1 MSRRIPRL
9 EVIEAFVQAAR
20 APSFRIAAERCALS
34 PAAFSRRMQAFTAF
48 VGEDVFERHPGGM
61 RLTDVGREC
70 LETLEPTYRA
80 MLDAARALEGKPAAR
95 TITVSLSHSL
105 AVGWLIPRIERFHET
120 HPHIDVSIVTT
131 RTAEAVRTGA
141 ADLGLCATDVDTTG
155 LHAEHL
161 LDVNVTPMASPEIA
175 AAFRAGD
182 GRLADHRLLT
192 FVQHPDLWNWWAQ
205 RAGLDHESLPPARI
219 FDMAQALY
227 EAAAAGWG
235 LAPGID
241 VIAKGYLDSGRL
253 VTLGLPTI
261 HYPGGYRLVAR
272 SSRVQASKVEP
283 FKAWLRAEARQEPAR
298 RPPVLAVA

>member
-70 LETLEPTYRA
+70 LATLEPTYRA
-80 MLDAARALEGKPAAR
+80 MLDAARALEAKAEAR

-105 AVGWLIPRIERFHET
+105 AVGWLMPRIERFHDA
-120 HPHIDVSIVTT
+120 HPRIEVAMLTT
-131 RTAEAVRTGA
+131 RTAEAVRAGT
-141 ADLGLCATDVDTTG
+141 ADLGLCATDVDTAG
-155 LHAEHL
+155 LHVEHL
-161 LDVNVTPMASPEIA
+161 LDVSVTPMASPEIA
-175 AAFRAGD
+175 AAFRAGQ

-192 FVQHPDLWNWWAQ
+192 FTQHPDLWAWWARQ
-205 RAGLDHESLPPARI
+205 AGLDDHGLPRARI

-241 VIAKGYLDSGRL
+241 VIAKSYLDSGRL
-253 VTLGLPTI
+253 VELGLPTV

-272 SSRVQASKVEP
+272 PSRMRASQAEP
-283 FKAWLRAEARQEPAR
+283 FRAWLRAEAGREPVRRQAD
-298 RPPVLAVA
+298 LAMA